1 MKRNNLAGRVG
12 AWAAANP
19 KDALFGWIAFV
30 AIAVAIGASAG
41 TKTMP
46 QRDSTTGE
54 SARAD
59 QVLGRVGLRT
69 PAEEFVLVQ
78 ITRLNTPGSALY
90 KAVRDVT
97 NRLQSIDDV
106 RKLRSPLDPRNPDL
120 MSWDLRSALVA
131 FRVRGNPDKASKRM
145 GPILAAVA
153 KTQKR
158 HPLVLVAEFGKASSD
173 HALEKSIGK
182 DFQRAEISTVP
193 MTIAILIIAFGALFA
208 AGLPVLLAFSGV
220 LATVG
225 LAGAASKVFPMSSD
239 AKSVILLVG
248 MAVGI
253 DYSLFYIRRERE
265 ERAAGLSRQEALLR
279 TAATSGH
286 TVLISGLTVLIA
298 MSGMFF
304 SGSEIFTSFAVG
316 TMLMVAVAIIG
327 SLTVLP
333 ALISMLGDRVDKGR
347 IRFLRG
353 GRAAGSDARVWGY
366 VLKRVLRRPAWAA
379 GISAAALLA
388 LSLPALHLH
397 TQFPGFSD
405 LPASLGYAKTHD
417 RIQTAFGSAQF
428 VGAQT
433 PAVVA
438 VHAKDVKAPRVRAEI
453 RALQRI
459 ALATG
464 QMTEPTGV
472 RIDSKHR
479 VAAVSISLKG
489 TGNDAESKS
498 ALATLRDRVIPATV
512 GRVPGVT
519 AQVTGSTAAT
529 VDFNAT
535 MTHHMP
541 FVFGFALLLVF
552 LLLLV
557 TFRSIVI
564 PIKAV
569 ILNLLSVGAAYGVL
583 VLVFQHRWAEGILGF
598 HSNGAIVSWLPMFL
612 FVILFGISMDYHVF
626 ILTRIKELVDGGMDT
641 DEAVAAGIKKSASVV
656 TSAAAVMVGVFAIFA
671 TLNVLEMKQMGVG
684 LAAAILIDA
693 TIVRAVLLPASMK
706 LLGDW
711 NWFLP
716 SWLEWIPRVRTE
728 GEPAARSPEP
738 PAAERPALDPA

>member
-1 MKRNNLAGRVG
+1 MKLNNLAGRVG
-12 AWAAANP
+12 GWAASNP
-19 KDALFGWIAFV
+19 KDAIFGWIAFV
-30 AIAVAIGASAG
+30 AIAVALGAHFG

-46 QRDSTTGE
+46 SRDSTTGS
-54 SARAD
+54 SAQAD
-59 QVLGRVGLRT
+59 KILTRVGLR
-69 PAEEFVLVQ
+69 PPVEELVLVQ
-78 ITRLNTPGSALY
+78 ITGLNTPTVELY
-90 KAVRDVT
+90 KAVRDAT
-97 NRLQSIDDV
+97 DKLQSIDDV
-106 RKLRSPLDPRNPDL
+106 RKLRSPLDPENPDL
-120 MSWDLRSALVA
+120 LAWDLRSAVIS
-131 FRVRGNPDKASKRM
+131 FRVRGNPDQASKRM
-145 GPILAAVA
+145 EPILKTVA
-153 KTQKR
+153 KVQKR
-158 HPLVLVAEFGKASSD
+158 HPRVLVAEFGKASAD

-193 MTIAILIIAFGALFA
+193 LTILILILAFGAAVA

-220 LATVG
+220 LATIG
-225 LAGAASKVFPMSSD
+225 LAGVASHVFPMAGD

-265 ERAAGLSRQEALLR
+265 ERARGCSRHEAIVR

-316 TMLMVAVAIIG
+316 TMVMVAVAIVG

-333 ALISMLGDRVDKGR
+333 ALLSMLGDRANKGR
-347 IRFLRG
+347 IGFIHRFVERRG
-353 GRAAGSDARVWGY
+353 DAQIWTY
-366 VLKRVLRRPAWAA
+366 VLERVLRRPAL
-379 GISAAALLA
+379 SAAAATAALLLMAVPA
-388 LSLPALHLH
+388 LSLH

-417 RIQTAFGSAQF
+417 RIMTAFGTAQF
-428 VGAQT
+428 VGQQT

-438 VHAKDVKAPRVRAEI
+438 VHAKNIKDQRVHDAI
-453 RALQRI
+453 ATMQR
-459 ALATG
+459 LAVASG
-464 QMTEPTGV
+464 QMIEPTSV
-472 RIDSKHR
+472 RLDSKKR
-479 VAAVSISLKG
+479 VAAVSITLKG
-489 TGNDAESKS
+489 NGNDSESKR
-498 ALATLRDRVIPATV
+498 ALATLRDRVIPSTV
-512 GRVPGVT
+512 GRIPGVT
-519 AQVTGSTAAT
+519 ADVTGTTAAT

-535 MTHHMP
+535 MSHHMP

-557 TFRSIVI
+557 TFRSIVV

-569 ILNLLSVGAAYGVL
+569 ILNLLSVAAAYGVL
-583 VLVFQHRWAEGILGF
+583 VAVFQHTWAEGILGF
-598 HSNGAIVSWLPMFL
+598 RSNGAIVSWLPMFL

-641 DEAVAAGIKKSASVV
+641 DEAVSTGIRKSASVV

-693 TIVRAVLLPASMK
+693 TLIRAVLLPASMK

-711 NWFLP
+711 NWYLP
-716 SWLEWIPRVRTE
+716 SWLEWLPHLHLLDRELPPPR
-728 GEPAARSPEP
+728 GPE
-738 PAAERPALDPA
+738 APALDAA